1 MISEDKEPNNLELST
16 LFKDSIT
23 FHHNFGSISKNLAE
37 NTIKNCYDQ
46 LIQTH
51 HWLEWTEGSGISPF
65 VTSLNLESEAS
76 NPLTPLY
83 DRIFISEQIPRR
95 NPGQV
100 TTGYFKRYQHLENGG
115 WASFGVNVL
124 SPIGEDSEWGVVKPD
139 CPRISQEG
147 KTIKYEVP
155 PKVATEIF
163 APHVSFLVSWHLIR
177 SCSSAAKQA
186 WIERLLKTADCQ
198 NFAENSLAVIKTAVE
213 QIYQQI
219 WVSPHNNSNS
229 IPSILLSEDKGFY
242 QYLISDPTIPIVLT
256 EGNKKAAK
264 LITEGF
270 VTLSVPG
277 VFNGYRKDTDKLI
290 PQLEIFAVLDREI
303 VIGFD
308 QDNKEKTIA
317 NVNKAIAKTGK
328 LFEKEGCKVSVLTW
342 DYPEKGVDD
351 LIVARGSEVFRKIY
365 EQKYSLAY
373 FLFQEYQEKK
383 LLNLPADQK
392 QTERYIKNFDSK
404 NVPIIGIKA
413 PKGTGKTELLT
424 QKVAEARDNN
434 QLALVI
440 THRIQLA
447 RTLCD
452 RFGIDHIEEVRL
464 SETGGVLGY
473 GLCVDSLHAKSKA
486 QFKPEDWAGAVV
498 IIDEVEQVLWHTLDS
513 KTCKLNRVAIIENLT
528 QLLQLVLTTGGKI
541 YLSDADLSSISL
553 EYIQKISDCPT
564 DPFLVEN
571 NWEKEQKVPLTVY
584 DDHDPRRMVLDTV
597 IALENGEK
605 AFFQTSGQKIK
616 SKWGTQNLEKYFKKK
631 LRKARPDLKIL
642 RIDAESVADPNNPAF
657 GCINN
662 LDAVLSQYDL
672 VLASPV
678 IETGISIDLKKHFD
692 RVWCIAYG
700 IQTVDSVC
708 QGIERVR
715 DGIPRSLWAINK
727 CPNYKI
733 GNGAT
738 YASSLMRSQEEQA
751 TANIALLLQPEA
763 EMEKL
768 GAASLT
774 AWARRACYSNAQRD
788 CYREAIVNKLL
799 REGYELAS
807 RPQPQDK
814 KAKARAAALSREI
827 RDTRDEEYQKENQ
840 AIALATTITNEHLQ
854 TLKKK
859 RRKTQEERR
868 QERKG
873 DLIEKYKIEVSP
885 ELVEKDDKG
894 WFKQLKLHFLFTVGR
909 KFLSKVD
916 KKILSA
922 LSNNNKIFIPDINK
936 SFHSVQIKALEVLQ
950 IEQFL
955 DPGAVFCASKLK
967 DWLQKMVAYRGSI
980 KQVFGVNIHPE
991 RDSAIA
997 VAQRILKKLGL
1008 KLKAIGW
1015 RGTEN
1020 NRERIY
1026 QGAKI
1031 IDNREEVFEQWLL
1044 DNS

>member
-1 MISEDKEPNNLELST
+1 MKSA
-16 LFKDSIT
+16 
-23 FHHNFGSISKNLAE
+23 GQKN
-37 NTIKNCYDQ
+37 
-46 LIQTH
+46 
-51 HWLEWTEGSGISPF
+51 SS
-65 VTSLNLESEAS
+65 SLDDIEAA
-76 NPLTPLY
+76 
-83 DRIFISEQIPRR
+83 I
-95 NPGQV
+95 
-100 TTGYFKRYQHLENGG
+100 
-115 WASFGVNVL
+115 
-124 SPIGEDSEWGVVKPD
+124 
-139 CPRISQEG
+139 
-147 KTIKYEVP
+147 
-155 PKVATEIF
+155 
-163 APHVSFLVSWHLIR
+163 
-177 SCSSAAKQA
+177 
-186 WIERLLKTADCQ
+186 
-198 NFAENSLAVIKTAVE
+198 E

-219 WVSPHNNSNS
+219 WFSYSPSPDDVSSTIAHSL
-229 IPSILLSEDKGFY
+229 PSIFLSEDRGFY
-242 QYLISDPTIPIVLT
+242 QYIIGDPSIPVVIT

-277 VFNGYRKDTDKLI
+277 VFNGYRKETDKLI
-290 PQLEIFAVLDREI
+290 PQLEVFAAPNREV

-308 QDNKEKTIA
+308 QDNKERTIA

-328 LFEKEGCKVSVLTW
+328 LFEREGCKVSVLTW

-351 LIVARGSEVFRKIY
+351 LIVAHGSEVFHQIMNRRS
-365 EQKYSLAY
+365 SLAY
-373 FLFQEYQEKK
+373 FLFREYQEKK
-383 LLNLPADQK
+383 LLNKPADQK

-404 NVPIIGIKA
+404 NVPIVGIKA

-434 QLALVI
+434 QPALVI

-452 RFGIDHIEEVRL
+452 RFGIDHIEEIRL

-528 QLLQLVLTTGGKI
+528 QLLQLVLVTGGKI

-564 DPFLVEN
+564 DPLIIEN

-584 DDHDPRRMVLDTV
+584 DDHDPRRMTLDLV
-597 IALENGEK
+597 IDLENGK
-605 AFFQTSGQKIK
+605 RAFVQTSGQKIS
-616 SKWGTQNLEKYFKKK
+616 SKWGTQNLEKYFQKK
-631 LRKARPDLKIL
+631 LKKTRPDLKIL
-642 RIDAESVADPNNPAF
+642 RIDAESVADPNHPAF

-700 IQTVDSVC
+700 VQTVDSVC
-708 QGIERVR
+708 QGLERVR

-727 CPNYKI
+727 CPQYKI

-738 YASSLMRSQEEQA
+738 TVSFLMRSQEEQA

-763 EMEKL
+763 ETEKL
-768 GAASLT
+768 GAASLV
-774 AWARRACYSNAQRD
+774 AWARRACFNNAQRD

-799 REGYELAS
+799 REGYELAP
-807 RPQPQDK
+807 RQQDK
-814 KAKARAAALSREI
+814 KTKMSAAAISKEI
-827 RDTRDEEYQKENQ
+827 RDTRDEEYKKENQ
-840 AIALATTITNEHLQ
+840 AIALATTPTNEHLQ
-854 TLKKK
+854 NLKKK

-873 DLIEKYKIEVSP
+873 DLIGKYKIEVTS

-894 WFKQLKLHFLFTVGR
+894 WFKQLNLHFFLTKGR
-909 KFLSKVD
+909 KFLSKID
-916 KKILSA
+916 QKILST
-922 LSNNNKIFIPDINK
+922 LSDNNKIFIPDINK
-936 SFHSVQIKALEVLQ
+936 SLYSVQIKALELLQ
-950 IEQFL
+950 IKQFL
-955 DPGAVFCASKLK
+955 DPDAVFCASQLK
-967 DWLQKMVAYRGSI
+967 DWLQTMVSCRWQI
-980 KQVFGVNIHPE
+980 KQLFGVQIHPE

-1008 KLKAIGW
+1008 KLQAIGW
-1015 RGTEN
+1015 RGAGDS
-1020 NRERIY
+1020 RERIY

-1031 IDNREEVFEQWLL
+1031 PDNREEVFSQWLI
-1044 DNS
+1044 DNP

>member
-1 MISEDKEPNNLELST
+1 MISEDKHPNNLELST

-37 NTIKNCYDQ
+37 NSIKNCYGDP
-46 LIQTH
+46 IQAS
-51 HWLEWTEGSGISPF
+51 HWQEWTEGSGISPF

-83 DRIFISEQIPRR
+83 DRLLISEEIPRR

-100 TTGYFKRYQHLENGG
+100 TTGYLKRYQHLENGG

-124 SPIGEDSEWGVVKPD
+124 SPIGEENEWGVVKPD

-147 KTIKYEVP
+147 KPIKYEVP

-177 SCSSAAKQA
+177 SCSNAAKQA
-186 WIERLLKTADCQ
+186 WAERLLKTTGQ
-198 NFAENSLAVIKTAVE
+198 KNSFSLDDIETAVE
-213 QIYQQI
+213 QIYQTT
-219 WVSPHNNSNS
+219 WSAYNHPSTTTYS
-229 IPSILLSEDKGFY
+229 LPSILLAEDKGFY
-242 QYLISDPTIPIVLT
+242 QYVIGDPIIPIVLT

-277 VFNGYRKDTDKLI
+277 VFNGYRKETDSLI
-290 PQLEIFAVLDREI
+290 PQLEVFAVENREI

-308 QDNKEKTIA
+308 QDSKEKTIA

-328 LFEKEGCKVSVLTW
+328 LFEREGCKVSVLTW

-351 LIVARGSEVFRKIY
+351 LIVAHGSEVFRKIY

-373 FLFQEYQEKK
+373 FLFREYQEKK
-383 LLNLPADQK
+383 LNLAADQK

-404 NVPIIGIKA
+404 NVPIVGIKA

-452 RFGIDHIEEVRL
+452 RFGIDHIEEIRL

-528 QLLQLVLTTGGKI
+528 QLLQLVLVTGGKI

-553 EYIQKISDCPT
+553 EYIQKISNCPT
-564 DPFLVEN
+564 DPLIVEN
-571 NWEKEQKVPLTVY
+571 NWEKEQKIPLTVY

-631 LRKARPDLKIL
+631 LRKARPDFKIL
-642 RIDAESVADPNNPAF
+642 RIDAESVADPNHPAF

-662 LDAVLSQYDL
+662 LDTVLSQYDL

-727 CPNYKI
+727 CPQYKI

-738 YASSLMRSQEEQA
+738 YVSSLMRSQEEQA

-774 AWARRACYSNAQRD
+774 AWAKRACYNNAQRD

-799 REGYELAS
+799 REGYELA
-807 RPQPQDK
+807 RHKQDK
-814 KAKARAAALSREI
+814 KTKMSPAAISKEI
-827 RDTRDEEYQKENQ
+827 RDTRDEEYKKENQ
-840 AIALATTITNEHLQ
+840 AIALATTITNEHLLS
-854 TLKKK
+854 LKKK

-873 DLIEKYKIEVSP
+873 ELTEKYKIKVTP

-894 WFKQLKLHFLFTVGR
+894 WFKQLKLHFLFTKGR
-909 KFLSKVD
+909 KFLSKID
-916 KKILSA
+916 QKILST

-936 SFHSVQIKALEVLQ
+936 SLYSVQ
-950 IEQFL
+950 
-955 DPGAVFCASKLK
+955 
-967 DWLQKMVAYRGSI
+967 
-980 KQVFGVNIHPE
+980 
-991 RDSAIA
+991 
-997 VAQRILKKLGL
+997 
-1008 KLKAIGW
+1008 
-1015 RGTEN
+1015 
-1020 NRERIY
+1020 
-1026 QGAKI
+1026 
-1031 IDNREEVFEQWLL
+1031 
-1044 DNS
+1044 